1 MDGRIRY
8 GCGRASEKPS
18 PMGQNF
24 CMPAFKSL
32 DLTLQFRLLP
42 AFHTRPVCA
51 LGTLSPGEGLCQSPS
66 HLLILRKCQPPLH
79 KGAFCV
85 FLKHKHTAAVSS
97 GGQTVK
103 KVVSFRASVHTGS
116 ESPGFSDFFSIKT
129 GILLYFGDCH
139 VRLRPPRNDM
149 LTYMQKGRTFRCGL
163 CIYFQRFNYSRVA
176 KCLMVRHI

>member
-1 MDGRIRY
+1 MQTSPITCRRPWGSPRMDGRIRY
-8 GCGRASEKPS
+8 RCGRASEKPS

-66 HLLILRKCQPPLH
+66 HLLILCKCQPPLH

-103 KVVSFRASVHTGS
+103 KVVSFRASVHTGVGI
-116 ESPGFSDFFSIKT
+116 PRIFGFF
-129 GILLYFGDCH
+129 LYKNRHFALFR
-139 VRLRPPRNDM
+139 RLPR
-149 LTYMQKGRTFRCGL
+149 QAAPSS
-163 CIYFQRFNYSRVA
+163 Q
-176 KCLMVRHI
+176 